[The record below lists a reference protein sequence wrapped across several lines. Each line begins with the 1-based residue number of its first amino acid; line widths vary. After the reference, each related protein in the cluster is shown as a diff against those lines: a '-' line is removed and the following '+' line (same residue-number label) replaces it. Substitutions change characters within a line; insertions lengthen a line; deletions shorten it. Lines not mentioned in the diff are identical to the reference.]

1 MPDNDNIISATRRPP
16 EIGHDLSDREREVLA
31 WLVEGLN
38 NREIAERLM
47 ISNSTVKNHLSNIF
61 SKMGTT
67 SRTQA
72 VALAV
77 EHKIVEK

>member
-1 MPDNDNIISATRRPP
+1 MNWP
-16 EIGHDLSDREREVLA
+16 EIGHDLSEREREVLA

-77 EHKIVEK
+77 EHKIVAKQD